1 MIIVS
6 NTSPIVNLAAIGQ
19 LELLEKLF
27 QKIII
32 PQAVYHEIAISGK
45 GQPGAYEVENLGW
58 IETKSVN
65 NWSLVTALCRELDR
79 GEAEAIALAI
89 EEKADLL
96 LLDERIGREVALR
109 FDVQII
115 GLLGII
121 IHAKQQ
127 GYFPKVKLLIDE
139 LMNKAGF
146 WISPVLYKYILTT
159 AGENEM

>member
-1 MIIVS
+1 M
-6 NTSPIVNLAAIGQ
+6 
-19 LELLEKLF
+19 
-27 QKIII
+27 
-32 PQAVYHEIAISGK
+32 
-45 GQPGAYEVENLGW
+45 
-58 IETKSVN
+58 
-65 NWSLVTALCRELDR
+65 
-79 GEAEAIALAI
+79 
-89 EEKADLL
+89 
-96 LLDERIGREVALR
+96 DERIGREVALR